1 MYTHLYRQTLHIE
14 HSSLLVL
21 VITGMKLVSHPSS
34 RILEEPQQTQKTVP
48 KQSWASMQK
57 LIEGQSLYFV

>member
-1 MYTHLYRQTLHIE
+1 MNTHSYRQTLHIA

-21 VITGMKLVSHPSS
+21 VITGLKLVIHPSS
-34 RILEEPQQTQKTVP
+34 RIMEEPQHHQKTVP
-48 KQSWASMQK
+48 NQSGASMQK